1 MKIWIRRVLIGL
13 GVLLALL
20 VATAAYLVA
29 TFDPNRYQGLLI
41 DWMRENRQRTL
52 AIGAPIELKVFPR
65 LGVKLA
71 KVSLS
76 EHKAPQEFAAFDEA
90 TLSVDLLPLLR
101 RQLVIDRVQA
111 KGVRLVY
118 QRDAQGRSNIDDL
131 LASDPKD
138 PPADPGADAGKPLAF
153 DVGGIDFEQL
163 QATVRDAKAGLD
175 GELVIARLKT
185 GRLANGVE
193 SDVDLA
199 ARLAMKQPRAAA
211 TLEGSFKLTPELG
224 TNSAKARDIKVSLK
238 GEVPG
243 ASGLDVLVTG
253 AAAYNGANG
262 AVQADKLDVKLAAVQ
277 TAGLRLKDSSAS
289 IQRFDYQP
297 AGKVITLDSLK
308 LQLSGQRATGEP
320 VALKLDWPQ
329 LGVQGESLKGSAL
342 QGEFSMSG
350 ATTVKGR
357 FSSQAPAG
365 SFDELRLPGVQF
377 DFDGTSGARKLA
389 GQARAELRVKPAAGE
404 LAIEALN
411 LQSTAQDPA
420 LQPLKVGVTGRA
432 QASARNA
439 LWALAGSL
447 NDNDFTTKGQANLAG
462 DVPHVQAEARFQA
475 LDLNRLLPNAV
486 GPKPGAA
493 SAPAPLAAQPA
504 DTPIDLSALRS
515 LTGRFSVQAG
525 QLAVK
530 QYRLADARI
539 EATLDG
545 GMLRVQQLAAQ
556 AWGGRFDVKALA
568 DARASRVTVQ
578 GAAQGVNINALLK
591 DVADYEKLEGTGR
604 VTVDLDTAGKTV
616 GEMKSRLSGTAAV
629 QLRDGAV
636 RGINLAKSLRQAKAA
651 LGLQKDE
658 MQKAQQTEKTDFSE
672 MNMSFQIAD
681 GVARSNDLD
690 AKSPLLRA
698 GGAGSIDVGRN
709 RIDYVARAAVVG
721 TSKGQDGAELAALK
735 GLTIPVHLSG
745 PLDAVGWQIQWSQVA
760 VGAAEATLKNRAEEK
775 LKERLGEK
783 LGLKPPAGSAS
794 GPAGAASSPQDAA
807 RDKLKEKLKGLFK

>member
-13 GVLLALL
+13 GVLLVLL
-20 VATAAYLVA
+20 GATAAYLVA

-41 DWMRENRQRTL
+41 DWMRENKQRTL
-52 AIGAPIELKVFPR
+52 AIGAPIELSVFPR

-76 EHKAPQEFAAFDEA
+76 EHANPKEFAAFDEA
-90 TLSVDLLPLLR
+90 TLSVSLLPLLR
-101 RQLVIDRVQA
+101 KQLVIDRVQA

-118 QRDAQGRSNIDDL
+118 ERDAQGRSNIDDL
-131 LASDPKD
+131 LDSGSKD
-138 PPADPGADAGKPLAF
+138 QPADKPAQPAGEPLQF
-153 DVGGIDFEQL
+153 DVGGVDFERL
-163 QATVRDAKAGLD
+163 RANVRDAKAGLD
-175 GELVIARLKT
+175 GELVIDKLKT

-193 SDVDLA
+193 SHVELA
-199 ARLAMKQPRAAA
+199 AKLAMKQPRVAGA
-211 TLEGSFKLTPELG
+211 LDGSLKLTPDLG
-224 TNSAKARDIKVSLK
+224 THSAKARDIKLALK
-238 GEVPG
+238 GEVPS
-243 ASGLDVLVTG
+243 ASGLDAQITG
-253 AAAYNGANG
+253 AAAYDGASG
-262 AVQADKLDVKLAAVQ
+262 ALHAEKLDVKLAAVQ

-297 AGKVITLDSLK
+297 AGKVITLDALK
-308 LQLSGQRATGEP
+308 LQLTGQRASGEP

-329 LGVQGESLKGSAL
+329 LGVQGDNLKGSAL

-357 FSSQAPAG
+357 FSSQAPTG

-377 DFDGTSGARKLA
+377 EFDGASGPRKLA
-389 GQARAELRVKPAAGE
+389 GRARAELRVKPAAGE
-404 LAIEALN
+404 LAVEGLD

-420 LQPLKVGVTGRA
+420 LQPLKISVTGRA
-432 QASARNA
+432 QAGARNA
-439 LWALAGSL
+439 LWRLAGHI
-447 NDNDFTTKGQANLAG
+447 NNNEFTTQGNANLAG
-462 DVPHVQAEARFQA
+462 DVPNVQADARFKA
-475 LDLNRLLPNAV
+475 LDLNQLLPQAV
-486 GPKPGAA
+486 GAKPGAA
-493 SAPAPLAAQPA
+493 SAPLAAQPA
-504 DTPIDLSALRS
+504 DTPIDLSPLRS
-515 LTGRFSVQAG
+515 LNGRFSVQAG

-539 EATLDG
+539 EASLEN
-545 GMLRVQQLAAQ
+545 GMLRVPQLAAD
-556 AWGGRFDVKALA
+556 AWGGRFDLKALA

-578 GAAQGVNINALLK
+578 GTAQGVNINALLE
-591 DVADYEKLEGTGR
+591 DVAQYEKLEGTGR

-616 GEMKSRLSGTAAV
+616 GEMKSRLAGTAAM

-636 RGINLAKSLRQAKAA
+636 RGINLAKSLRQAKVA

-672 MNMSFQIAD
+672 LGMSFQIAD

-698 GGAGSIDVGRN
+698 GGAGSIDLGRN
-709 RIDYVARAAVVG
+709 RIDYVARATVVG
-721 TSKGQDGAELAALK
+721 TSKGQDGAELATLK

-745 PLDAVGWQIQWSQVA
+745 PLDAVDWRIQWSQVA

-775 LKERLGEK
+775 LKEKLGEK
-783 LGLKPPAGSAS
+783 LGLKPPATGAS
-794 GPAGAASSPQDAA
+794 GAAGAASSPQDEAKE
-807 RDKLKEKLKGLFK
+807 KLKEKLKGLFK